1 MVSLV
6 ISRVEQECCTSWTTT
21 SSSWWALGMRVQG
34 VVCSHI
40 HNSDIVACP
49 FKGAKCV
56 QYLVW
61 VHVLLTGPAKCLFEK
76 PYFEQKK
83 AALKPGG
90 IICSMGKQ
98 DIVGGYDL
106 ALIMPQYSCCV
117 MQRLKMRLA

>member
-1 MVSLV
+1 MGPGH
-6 ISRVEQECCTSWTTT
+6 E
-21 SSSWWALGMRVQG
+21 RVQG

-40 HNSDIVACP
+40 HIYRIHSPCESIDNSDIVACP

-56 QYLVW
+56 QYLAW

-106 ALIMPQYSCCV
+106 ALIMPQYGCCV

>member
-1 MVSLV
+1 MGPGD
-6 ISRVEQECCTSWTTT
+6 E
-21 SSSWWALGMRVQG
+21 RVQG

-40 HNSDIVACP
+40 RIYRIHSPCESIDNNDIVACP

-61 VHVLLTGPAKCLFEK
+61 LHVLLTGPAKCLFEK

-106 ALIMPQYSCCV
+106 ALIMPQYGCCV